1 MHGLINRVI
10 HRYVR
15 EEYGSGFWREIAQRA
30 RIDPPRFETQHS
42 YPIGVTRRLV
52 GALRRLSGQ
61 DTSVLMRELGRFAVQ
76 HPLAVPYVQLVQFG
90 GSDYARFL
98 QSLEDVPIRLGMVL
112 PDCKLPILEVVQMDP
127 QRFYLICKS
136 DFEGVGSCVAGMLEA
151 MAEIYGCSVEVS
163 ELTHRDCARSGEL
176 LSVRIRTNSSHSG
189 ERAGPKTE
197 AWSARAWA
205 A

>member
-15 EEYGSGFWREIAQRA
+15 EEYGIGFWREIAQRA

-61 DTSVLMRELGRFAVQ
+61 DTSVLMRGLGRFAVQ
-76 HPLAVPYVQLVQFG
+76 HPLAAPYVRLVQFG

-112 PDCKLPILEVVQMDP
+112 PDCELPILEVVQMDP
-127 QRFYLICKS
+127 QRIYLICKS

-151 MAEIYGCSVEVS
+151 MAEFYGCSVVVS
-163 ELTHRDCARSGEL
+163 ELTHRESAQSGEL
-176 LSVRIRTNSSHSG
+176 LSVRIRTISSHSN